1 MNIPE
6 PNRFYNWCKRS
17 LIFASFFRL
26 RAVVTAV
33 FGFRHQDKL
42 MAKANSFM
50 NLKPR
55 PKGRGKVVAANRNY
69 VGLNV
74 LALSYNYGVLFS
86 ILALLCGCNSD
97 SLNVNLDGIE
107 VELTVKRL
115 DQDFFSLNPSA
126 GETNTEALEA
136 KYGGFLA
143 DYCDGML
150 RIGRP
155 GSPSFPYSVAQFIT
169 EESVRTLYKDTQAE
183 YENIDDIKEE
193 LTAGFRYFKYHFS
206 DSVVPEIVF
215 NISALNYAIVTTETT
230 LAIGLDMFL
239 GADYPVYPMVGFAA
253 YRYANMKR
261 QQVVPQAM
269 KGWLQSMF
277 ETEAERNTL
286 LEYMI
291 FEGKLLYVL
300 DAVLRNTPDSVK
312 IGYTPQAMEWC
323 AIYEPRIWA
332 HLVDQE
338 LLFSTD
344 HMAVNK
350 WVNQA
355 PFISGIPKESP
366 GRLGQWVGWQMVR
379 AYMNENPEITIQQ
392 LMNQQNAQSILTLSR
407 YKPKL

>member
-1 MNIPE
+1 MRI
-6 PNRFYNWCKRS
+6 Y
-17 LIFASFFRL
+17 
-26 RAVVTAV
+26 
-33 FGFRHQDKL
+33 H
-42 MAKANSFM
+42 
-50 NLKPR
+50 
-55 PKGRGKVVAANRNY
+55 Y
-69 VGLNV
+69 GL
-74 LALSYNYGVLFS
+74 LFS
-86 ILALLCGCNSD
+86 VLVFFGGCNSD
-97 SLNVNLDGIE
+97 PLDIDLKGIE

-115 DQDFFSLNPSA
+115 DQDLFALNPTD
-126 GETNTEALEA
+126 GQTDTQMLED
-136 KYGGFLA
+136 KYGNFLT

-169 EESVRTLYKDTQAE
+169 EESVKTLYDDSQTE
-183 YENIDDIKEE
+183 YENIDDIEAG
-193 LTAGFRYFKYHFS
+193 LTDAFHYFKYHFP

-239 GADYPVYPMVGFAA
+239 GADYPVYPMVGFAE
-253 YRYANMKR
+253 YRFLNMKR
-261 QQVVPQAM
+261 QQVVPQAL

-277 ETEAERNTL
+277 ETEAKRSTL

-300 DAVLRNTPDSVK
+300 DAVLREAPDSIK
-312 IGYTPQAMEWC
+312 IGFRPQAMEWC
-323 AIYEPRIWA
+323 SRYEARVWA

-344 HMAVNK
+344 HMLVNR

-379 AYMNENPEITIQQ
+379 AYMKENPKTTIQR
-392 LMNQQNAQSILTLSR
+392 LMNEQNAQQILTTSK